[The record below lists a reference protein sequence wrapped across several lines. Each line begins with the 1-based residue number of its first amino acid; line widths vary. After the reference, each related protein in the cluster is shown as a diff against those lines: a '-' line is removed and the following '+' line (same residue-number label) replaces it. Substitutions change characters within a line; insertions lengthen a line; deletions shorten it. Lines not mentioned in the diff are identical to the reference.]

1 MGLQRGRGISHR
13 YASADSV
20 LSTIFYVAGRAG
32 WNGALEDMGP
42 RRREDDGHVGPRRRE
57 HDGASSNWHLQTG
70 PQCPNFR
77 E

>member
-42 RRREDDGHVGPRRRE
+42 RLREDDGPNGIG
-57 HDGASSNWHLQTG
+57 DLQTG
-70 PQCPNFR
+70 AKCPNFR